1 MILLFGGTTEGRACV
16 KTLDEAGSTFYY
28 STRGS
33 EQQIE
38 SKHGIRLTGA
48 MDREAMISFC
58 REKRIGMVIDAAHP
72 FAARL
77 HQTVAEVATLL
88 KIPHLRYERC
98 FPALHPNDI
107 LCASY
112 DEAIEK
118 LEQAAIHCLLALTG
132 VQTIGNLKRYWEKHD
147 CFFRIL
153 EREQS
158 YQLAESQGFPKE
170 RLIGYD
176 PDQPITEL
184 IRQVGADAVLT
195 KESGESG
202 GFVEKE
208 QACLE
213 SGIPLFVVRRPLLP
227 PSFRI
232 VTGKY
237 GLRRAVEQI
246 LPAFY
251 PLHSGFTTGSCA
263 TVAAKAALYAL
274 LGRDV
279 PREMPFTLPDGEEMS
294 MPIERAWAEV
304 DCGKAIVR
312 KEAGDDPDITD
323 GHLVAATVRYATG
336 PGIRFL
342 RGEGVGRVTLPGL
355 GIPVGE
361 AAINRVPREMMSKEL
376 AAIYPGGLTVEIAVP
391 DGEQL
396 ARNTFNPRLGIE
408 GGISIIGTSGI
419 VTPFSAEAFVDAIKR
434 EMEVAVA
441 LKVSRIVL
449 NSGAKSEKYIKQ
461 LYPDLPQ
468 QAFIHFGNFIGDSLQ
483 VAEVLGIKQVTLGIM
498 LGKAVKL
505 AAGNLDTHSK
515 KVTLDRDFLFA
526 VAKEA
531 NCSTEAETVIQELV
545 LARSL
550 WERLSAADQKKFFTL
565 LVEKAYTTC
574 RRAYPQ
580 GELTLL
586 LIHENGTIPYA
597 LTRGSSD

>member
-1 MILLFGGTTEGRACV
+1 
-16 KTLDEAGSTFYY
+16 
-28 STRGS
+28 
-33 EQQIE
+33 
-38 SKHGIRLTGA
+38 
-48 MDREAMISFC
+48 
-58 REKRIGMVIDAAHP
+58 
-72 FAARL
+72 
-77 HQTVAEVATLL
+77 
-88 KIPHLRYERC
+88 
-98 FPALHPNDI
+98 
-107 LCASY
+107 
-112 DEAIEK
+112 
-118 LEQAAIHCLLALTG
+118 
-132 VQTIGNLKRYWEKHD
+132 
-147 CFFRIL
+147 
-153 EREQS
+153 
-158 YQLAESQGFPKE
+158 
-170 RLIGYD
+170 
-176 PDQPITEL
+176 
-184 IRQVGADAVLT
+184 
-195 KESGESG
+195 
-202 GFVEKE
+202 
-208 QACLE
+208 
-213 SGIPLFVVRRPLLP
+213 
-227 PSFRI
+227 
-232 VTGKY
+232 
-237 GLRRAVEQI
+237 
-246 LPAFY
+246 
-251 PLHSGFTTGSCA
+251 
-263 TVAAKAALYAL
+263 
-274 LGRDV
+274 
-279 PREMPFTLPDGEEMS
+279 MPFTLPDGEEMS

-483 VAEVLGIKQVTLGIM
+483 VAEALGIKQVTLGIM

-574 RRAYPQ
+574 RRAYPR

-586 LIHENGTIPYA
+586 LIHENGSIPYA

>member
-58 REKRIGMVIDAAHP
+58 REKGIGMVIDAAHP
-72 FAARL
+72 FATRL
-77 HQTVAEVATLL
+77 HQTVAEVATVL

-98 FPALHPNDI
+98 FPTLHPNDI
-107 LCASY
+107 LCTSY

-118 LEQAAIHCLLALTG
+118 MERADIHCLLALTG
-132 VQTIGNLKRYWEKHD
+132 VQTIGNLKHYWEKHD

-279 PREMPFTLPDGEEMS
+279 PREMPFTLPDGEQMS

-323 GHLVAATVRYATG
+323 GHLVAATVRYTTE

-441 LKVSRIVL
+441 LQVSRIVL

-483 VAEVLGIKQVTLGIM
+483 VAEALGIKQVTLGIM

-505 AAGNLDTHSK
+505 AVGNLDTHSK

-531 NCSTEAETVIQELV
+531 NCSAEAETVIQELV

-574 RRAYPQ
+574 RRAYPR

-597 LTRGSSD
+597 LTRESSD